1 MIEIYQLVQLL
12 SVAKNGTLS
21 KAAEELHLTQPS
33 VSRSIQKLEE
43 ELQVTL
49 FERQKNKIT
58 LNRNGELA
66 LEYAKRIVSETEDM
80 AEHIRAL
87 DRSLHTITVGSCAPA
102 PLWDSIQLL
111 SSLYPDMTISYDIKD
126 HDKLIQGFIDK
137 TYQIIILTAPLEE
150 PDTYS
155 VRYGNENL
163 FFSLPPGH
171 ALAGQKELH
180 LKDMDGETM
189 LLHSKIGFWYSMHI
203 EKMPS
208 THFLLQDDYLTFS
221 ELVKASALPSF
232 TSDIMMRR
240 EGRPE
245 NRAIIPILDKEVH
258 VTYYCVC
265 HCEDKHKLTAFLDRT
280 EKGNADTLP

>member
-1 MIEIYQLVQLL
+1 MEQIDTLWLFPVPCISTEHCICLFKQLFADNGRNHILYDTPLGFIPLYQ
-12 SVAKNGTLS
+12 
-21 KAAEELHLTQPS
+21 P
-33 VSRSIQKLEE
+33 
-43 ELQVTL
+43 L

-80 AEHIRAL
+80 AERIRAL

-111 SSLYPDMTISYDIKD
+111 SNLYPDMTISYDIKEQ
-126 HDKLIQGFIDK
+126 DKLLQGFIDK
-137 TYQIIILTAPLEE
+137 AYQIIILTEPLE
-150 PDTYS
+150 DKDAYN
-155 VRYGNENL
+155 VRYGEENL

-171 ALAGQKELH
+171 ALAGQKELY

-189 LLHSKIGFWYSMHI
+189 LLHSKIGFWYKLHL

-208 THFLLQDDYLTFS
+208 THFLLQDDYMTFS

-232 TSDIMMRR
+232 TSDIVMKR

-245 NRAIIPILDKEVH
+245 NRSIIPILDEEVH
-258 VTYYCVC
+258 VTYYCIC
-265 HCEDKHKLTAFLDRT
+265 HSEDKHKLAAFFEKT
-280 EKGNADTLP
+280 EKGER